1 MRLTTLLRLA
11 PLIASALAAPF
22 NETYGTYNLNT
33 NQNAQSP
40 LDYDTDFVPS
50 TYHPSPA
57 SWRFPFYTVLMDK
70 FADGD
75 PTNNDFFGSPF
86 EWDWRETNFRFG
98 GDLAGLESKLDY
110 LAGMG
115 IKAIFAAGTPW
126 INMIWQADSAS
137 TSIIFFLVLS
147 PLMFSPLSLSLI
159 LPFDVCISL
168 CLIIADCVAF
178 PPRRWLNPI
187 TFRFQ
192 VTPLSTSP
200 PWIRTGANATNGV
213 R

>member
-1 MRLTTLLRLA
+1 MRFSTLLGLLPIIA
-11 PLIASALAAPF
+11 PALAAPY
-22 NETYGTYNLNT
+22 NETYAAYNLNS

-50 TYHPSPA
+50 SYFPSPDN
-57 SWRFPFYTVLMDK
+57 WRIPYYTILMDK

-75 PTNNDFFGSPF
+75 PTNNDYFGTEF

-115 IKAIFAAGTPW
+115 IKGIFASGTPW
-126 INMIWQADSAS
+126 INMLWQADSAS
-137 TSIIFFLVLS
+137 ARAFLVPFIRSFPWLLFFLS
-147 PLMFSPLSLSLI
+147 SRI
-159 LPFDVCISL
+159 T
-168 CLIIADCVAF
+168 
-178 PPRRWLNPI
+178 WLFLYAPA
-187 TFRFQ
+187 TVTYAYDALLQ
-192 VTPLSTSP
+192 VIP
-200 PWIRTGANATNGV
+200 PWTLRLSIPTGVNATNGA